1 MKPTAAAAAAEGADR
16 IAAGTGEL
24 IVALYMLNAACAISR
39 ASYGT
44 VAASVMRAVR
54 RIAYLAAARG
64 PV

>member
-1 MKPTAAAAAAEGADR
+1 MKATAAATAEGAER

-44 VAASVMRAVR
+44 VAAFVMRADR
-54 RIAYLAAARG
+54 RIAYLTARRG
-64 PV
+64 PF